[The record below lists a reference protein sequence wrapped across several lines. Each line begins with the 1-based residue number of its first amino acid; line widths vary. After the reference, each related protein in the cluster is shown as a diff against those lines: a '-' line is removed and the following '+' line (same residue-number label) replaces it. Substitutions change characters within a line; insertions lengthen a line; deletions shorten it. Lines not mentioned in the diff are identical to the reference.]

1 MKNDDMKRKIKHAFD
16 SAVPDIKDSVL
27 RAASKEKGKAI
38 MMTNQNNKKKTAK
51 IISGITAAAAVFA
64 LLTAGGIHYSSNY
77 VANATVSFDVNPS
90 VELKLSKNQRVL
102 SAEAKNEDGKLI
114 LGDMD
119 MENTDIDV
127 AVNALIGSM
136 LQHGYI
142 SELAN
147 SILITVDGDEATE
160 AELRDK
166 IMAQVQQLLDGQK
179 FGGAVLSQNVEAN
192 DELKA
197 LAEQYSISVGKA
209 KLISDIVA
217 ADQTYAFEDL
227 VNLSIN
233 ELNLLYGK
241 YDHKNNKIESVGQAS
256 DDSYIGEDKALQIA
270 LDDLGASESEL
281 TELET
286 ELDFEHKLMVYEI
299 EFVYNGMEYEYEI
312 NAVTGDILEVETDDE
327 DHKYD
332 GKDEIKADI
341 TEDQAKKIVFDH
353 AGIDG
358 AKADKVKIE
367 LDRDD
372 GVNKYEVEFYVDGVE
387 YEYDINATTGS
398 VIKYKNKDKKE
409 DKDEIVLNGTEIG
422 EDEAKRIAFADANVN
437 EADATDIKVKI
448 DEDDGKLEYDVKFT
462 VADVKY
468 EYEIDAY
475 TGEIV
480 KAEQDNGKDD
490 DEKAITLNGTEIAED
505 EAKRIAFADANVNEA
520 DATDVKVKIDEDDGV
535 IEYEVKFTVADVK
548 YDYDIDAYTGEIL
561 DSKQKNVT
569 VESDKA

>member
-51 IISGITAAAAVFA
+51 IISGITAAAAAFA

-166 IMAQVQQLLDGQK
+166 IMAQVQQLLNNQK
-179 FGGAVLSQNVEAN
+179 IGGAILSQNVEAN

-217 ADQTYAFEDL
+217 ADETYLFEDL

-233 ELNLLYGK
+233 ELNLIYGK
-241 YDHKNNKIESVGQAS
+241 HDHKHNKMESIGQAS
-256 DDSYIGEDKALQIA
+256 DDSYIGKDKALQIA
-270 LDDLGASESEL
+270 LDDLGATGTEL
-281 TELET
+281 TKVET
-286 ELDFEHKLMVYEI
+286 ELDFDHKQMVYEI

-312 NAVTGDILEVETDDE
+312 NAVTGEILEVETDDD
-327 DHKYD
+327 DHKYHAD
-332 GKDEIKADI
+332 HDIKADI
-341 TEDQAKKIVFDH
+341 TEEQAKKIVFDH
-353 AGIDG
+353 SGID
-358 AKADKVKIE
+358 ASKAEKIKIE

-387 YEYDINATTGS
+387 YEYDINAATGS

-422 EDEAKRIAFADANVN
+422 EDEAK
-437 EADATDIKVKI
+437 
-448 DEDDGKLEYDVKFT
+448 G
-462 VADVKY
+462 
-468 EYEIDAY
+468 
-475 TGEIV
+475 
-480 KAEQDNGKDD
+480 
-490 DEKAITLNGTEIAED
+490 
-505 EAKRIAFADANVNEA
+505 IAFADANVNEA